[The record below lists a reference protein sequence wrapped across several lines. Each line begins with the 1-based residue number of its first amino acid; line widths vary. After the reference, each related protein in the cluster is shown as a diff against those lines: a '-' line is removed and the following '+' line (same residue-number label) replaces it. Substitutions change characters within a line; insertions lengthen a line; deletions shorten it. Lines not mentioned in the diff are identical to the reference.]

1 MAKDNLV
8 SKYIYSLI
16 SRILSV
22 TENRDPDIGSAK
34 KIIIIRQ
41 HNQLGDLLAGV
52 SLFRAIKETYP
63 LAEITLIVSPANY
76 YGIVKNKFISR
87 YFIFDKTKLFSPAY
101 IIRAIKLFREE
112 YDLAIVPVT
121 VSVSFTSNLL
131 ARLANAR
138 IRIGAK
144 SLDGVKNKSE
154 FLFDRRVNLDWR
166 RSPDQHIAER
176 ILDIVKPF
184 GIDTNNIKTEISFDQ
199 DDLAYAHEFLD
210 QLSRNPGDYI
220 IGIHAGAGKIPNRW
234 SLCKYVSLM
243 NKLNENYNIKF
254 YLTGSSADHEELD
267 YIKKNVSFN
276 FGLFINKTIPQ
287 IAALISKSNLFITND
302 TGIMHVAGATD
313 TPQISI
319 FGPTN
324 PYIWAPVGEG
334 KIFIRKSELIDEIT
348 FEEVY
353 ELCGKLQVAS
363 SKFKVEN

>member
-8 SKYIYSLI
+8 SKFIYGLI
-16 SRILSV
+16 SKFLSIA
-22 TENRDPDIGSAK
+22 ENKDLNIGDPK

-63 LAEITLIVSPANY
+63 AAEITLVVSPANY
-76 YGIVKNKFISR
+76 YGIVKNKYISR
-87 YFIFDKTKLFSPAY
+87 YFIFDKAKLFSPVY
-101 IIRAIKLFREE
+101 FDKAIKLFREE

-131 ARLANAR
+131 ARLANAK

-144 SLDGVKNKSE
+144 SLDGVENKSA

-166 RSPDQHIAER
+166 HALDQHIAER
-176 ILDIVKPF
+176 ILDIVRPF
-184 GIDTNNIKTEISFDQ
+184 GINTNNIKTEISFDQ
-199 DDLAYAHEFLD
+199 DDLAYAQNFLD
-210 QLSRNPGDYI
+210 QLSCKSGDHI

-243 NKLNENYNIKF
+243 NKLNENYSVKF
-254 YLTGSSADHEELD
+254 YLTGSSADHEELE
-267 YIKKNVSFN
+267 YITNNISFKP
-276 FGLFINKTIPQ
+276 GLFLNKTIPQ
-287 IAALISKSNLFITND
+287 IAALISRSSLFITND

-324 PYIWAPVGEG
+324 PYIWAPAGEE
-334 KIFIRKSELIDEIT
+334 KVFLRRSELIDEVGV
-348 FEEVY
+348 EEVY
-353 ELCGKLQVAS
+353 LVCGGV
-363 SKFKVEN
+363 FR

>member
-1 MAKDNLV
+1 MAKDNIV
-8 SKYIYSLI
+8 SRYTYGLI
-16 SRILSV
+16 SKFLSV
-22 TENRDPDIGSAK
+22 AENKDLNIGIPK

-63 LAEITLIVSPANY
+63 QAEITLIVSPANY

-87 YFIFDKTKLFSPAY
+87 YFIFDKRKLFSPAY
-101 IIRAIKLFREE
+101 IIKAIKLFREE

-131 ARLANAR
+131 GRLANSK

-144 SLDGVKNKSE
+144 SLDGDENKGE

-166 RSPDQHIAER
+166 HAPDQHIAER
-176 ILDIVKPF
+176 ILDIVRPF

-199 DDLAYAHEFLD
+199 DDIEYAQKFLN
-210 QLSRNPGDYI
+210 QLSGNSGDYI

-243 NKLNENYNIKF
+243 NKLNDNYNVKF
-254 YLTGSSADHEELD
+254 YLTGSYADHEEIE
-267 YIKKNVSFN
+267 YITNNVSFKP
-276 FGLFINKTIPQ
+276 GLFLNKTIPQ
-287 IAALISKSNLFITND
+287 IAALISRSSLFITND

-324 PYIWAPVGEG
+324 PYVWAPAGRE
-334 KIFIRKSELIDEIT
+334 KIFIRKSELIDEVT

-353 ELCGKLQVAS
+353 ELGGRMLNFEC
-363 SKFKVEN
+363 